1 MPVINIAIN
10 IPDEQMTRVQDALKA
25 NFGDLTNQEL
35 LDELTAKTKRELI
48 DLVKG
53 YENQQAAIAAIAA
66 VSPVDAT

>member
-10 IPDEQMTRVQDALKA
+10 IPDEQMTRVQDALRA
-25 NFGDLTNQEL
+25 NFGELTNQEL

>member
-10 IPDEQMTRVQDALKA
+10 IPDEQMTRVQDALRA